1 MLVQSAAL
9 PLNNLVGVGLLTWSN
24 AMYVRHFP
32 ETLAAQ
38 PWARTFIMV
47 MYGVTVLVAMVVGVD
62 VVKKRF
68 TGREKLFMLIMSVVG
83 AVGLVLTVSMS
94 SLWTSAV
101 LLWFSNSFVMMAFA
115 AILVLPYRIIPVPYL
130 LKEPAGTPV

>member
-9 PLNNLVGVGLLTWSN
+9 PLNNL
-24 AMYVRHFP
+24 
-32 ETLAAQ
+32 
-38 PWARTFIMV
+38 
-47 MYGVTVLVAMVVGVD
+47 VGVD

>member
-9 PLNNLVGVGLLTWSN
+9 LLNNL
-24 AMYVRHFP
+24 
-32 ETLAAQ
+32 
-38 PWARTFIMV
+38 
-47 MYGVTVLVAMVVGVD
+47 VGVD

-83 AVGLVLTVSMS
+83 AVGLVLTVPMS

-101 LLWFSNSFVMMAFA
+101 INIGALVGGIVDAAGYPWAFTA
-115 AILVLPYRIIPVPYL
+115 LAVPLIVAGLVSYL